1 MSLPT
6 TTSLKQQNK
15 RKTRLLYASQICLLL
30 STSSFWIAHWITAD
44 RSTIYAKIDRAE
56 YKQDYISKKISSLR
70 NESDALFQTEGKA
83 ESTTDSDAQL
93 ASLSR
98 QMEVLNADLEDI
110 LQSLKLL
117 RVELTD
123 ARKMSLAEQAFRAMQ
138 IVLLVP
144 ALILMALSFQSPIG
158 AADNS
163 RKEMIS
169 HHELQSG
176 HYHNIACSIFF
187 PLFVFLLGAYWY
199 FNNQSDD
206 LTPEIR
212 RMMVEIEYE
221 EELDDINPK
230 ELKPKI
236 ERLQVLDQQYSH
248 YENLQKCLMVG
259 YLGQWSSIHVDHAL
273 PLETRFAVL
282 ESSLKNCFKSI
293 GLNRHYT
300 PDSEVSS

>member
-1 MSLPT
+1 MHLKYACYSAHHLSGLLIGLLLIAVPFMQRLTALNTSRIISPRKSHLSEMSPMHFF
-6 TTSLKQQNK
+6 K
-15 RKTRLLYASQICLLL
+15 RK
-30 STSSFWIAHWITAD
+30 
-44 RSTIYAKIDRAE
+44 
-56 YKQDYISKKISSLR
+56 
-70 NESDALFQTEGKA
+70 GKLK
-83 ESTTDSDAQL
+83 STTDSDAQL

-123 ARKMSLAEQAFRAMQ
+123 ARKMSLAEQAFRTMQ

-176 HYHNIACSIFF
+176 HYHKIACSIFF

-221 EELDDINPK
+221 EELGDINPT
-230 ELKPKI
+230 ELKPEDRTATSTGPAI
-236 ERLQVLDQQYSH
+236 
-248 YENLQKCLMVG
+248 
-259 YLGQWSSIHVDHAL
+259 L
-273 PLETRFAVL
+273 PL
-282 ESSLKNCFKSI
+282 
-293 GLNRHYT
+293 
-300 PDSEVSS
+300 